1 MNFYPLLLSDSQIV
15 SSRLAFFRSIQ
26 SHRST
31 DRDQSAIDRRI
42 FVILL
47 LEKRK
52 GNWEELKFFCS
63 LAFFLSID
71 PLIKIKVRLIKDIRG
86 YIIVRKKEIG
96 KNFSICGIHI
106 WWTLGTPCILDDFIR
121 SRWWNSAASFLE
133 NILVNHCRVRACW

>member
-15 SSRLAFFRSIQ
+15 SSRFLSIDPVASINWSRSKCDWSKNI
-26 SHRST
+26 RYIIV
-31 DRDQSAIDRRI
+31 RKK
-42 FVILL
+42 
-47 LEKRK
+47 KRK
-52 GNWEELKFFCS
+52 LEEELKFFCS

-96 KNFSICGIHI
+96 KNFSICGIYI

>member
-15 SSRLAFFRSIQ
+15 SSRFLSIDPIT
-26 SHRST
+26 T

-71 PLIKIKVRLIKDIRG
+71 PLIKIKVRLIEDIRR

-96 KNFSICGIHI
+96 KNFFICGIYMVDFRDTVYI
-106 WWTLGTPCILDDFIR
+106 GRFYTITMVKFGRVILGEYPR
-121 SRWWNSAASFLE
+121 
-133 NILVNHCRVRACW
+133 

>member
-15 SSRLAFFRSIQ
+15 SSRFLSIDPIT
-26 SHRST
+26 T

-71 PLIKIKVRLIKDIRG
+71 PLIKIKVRLIKDIRR

-121 SRWWNSAASFLE
+121 SRW
-133 NILVNHCRVRACW
+133 

>member
-52 GNWEELKFFCS
+52 GNW
-63 LAFFLSID
+63 
-71 PLIKIKVRLIKDIRG
+71 
-86 YIIVRKKEIG
+86 KKNW
-96 KNFSICGIHI
+96 NFSVPSLSFFRSIHWSRSKCDWSKIFVVILLLEKRKLGKIFLFVVYI